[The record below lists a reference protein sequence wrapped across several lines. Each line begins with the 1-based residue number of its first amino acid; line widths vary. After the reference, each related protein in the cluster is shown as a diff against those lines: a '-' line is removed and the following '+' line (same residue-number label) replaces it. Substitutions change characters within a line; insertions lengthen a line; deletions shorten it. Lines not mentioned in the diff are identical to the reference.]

1 MLKTELQAHSRML
14 SAMAVHPTR
23 PLFAT
28 AAEDATMAVW
38 QMPDDD
44 QEVCWLLSSS
54 LVAAFVSSQQ
64 QATNFQLRIAATL
77 RCASCR
83 SAGQ

>member
-1 MLKTELQAHSRML
+1 ML

-44 QEVCWLLSSS
+44 QEVCQLLSSS
-54 LVAAFVSSQQ
+54 LVAALVSSQQ
-64 QATNFQLRIAATL
+64 QATHLQLRIAATL
-77 RCASCR
+77 
-83 SAGQ
+83 SAAGVQGSESGLCFTGRL

>member
-1 MLKTELQAHSRML
+1 LLAILEERSCRVLQDVGVLKTELQAHSRML

-38 QMPDDD
+38 QLPDGD
-44 QEVCWLLSSS
+44 QEVC
-54 LVAAFVSSQQ
+54 
-64 QATNFQLRIAATL
+64 
-77 RCASCR
+77 
-83 SAGQ
+83 

>member
-1 MLKTELQAHSRML
+1 MVILEERSCRVLQDVGVLKTELQAHSRML

-38 QMPDDD
+38 QMPGDGK
-44 QEVCWLLSSS
+44 EVC
-54 LVAAFVSSQQ
+54 
-64 QATNFQLRIAATL
+64 
-77 RCASCR
+77 
-83 SAGQ
+83 

>member
-1 MLKTELQAHSRML
+1 ML

-64 QATNFQLRIAATL
+64 QATYFQLRMLLPCDAQAAGVQGSESGLCFTGRL
-77 RCASCR
+77 
-83 SAGQ
+83 

>member
-1 MLKTELQAHSRML
+1 MVSLLVCASKLGCSYTQRHESCLLAILEERSCRVLQDVGVLKTELQAHSRML

-38 QMPDDD
+38 QLPNDD
-44 QEVCWLLSSS
+44 QAVC
-54 LVAAFVSSQQ
+54 
-64 QATNFQLRIAATL
+64 
-77 RCASCR
+77 
-83 SAGQ
+83 

>member
-38 QMPDDD
+38 QMLDAD
-44 QEVCWLLSSS
+44 QEVCQLLSRLGSS
-54 LVAAFVSSQQ
+54 LCFFSASGDILPTEHKSAA
-64 QATNFQLRIAATL
+64 AL
-77 RCASCR
+77 
-83 SAGQ
+83 

>member
-44 QEVCWLLSSS
+44 QEVCWLL
-54 LVAAFVSSQQ
+54 
-64 QATNFQLRIAATL
+64 
-77 RCASCR
+77 
-83 SAGQ
+83 